1 MRGQGCSE
9 RIVKLGSDPV
19 WSTIRS
25 KSMEHAVRLVTN
37 KGSANLLEKITN
49 PIPSR
54 GTTW

>member
-37 KGSANLLEKITN
+37 KSSANLLKKITT
-49 PIPSR
+49 PTPFP
-54 GTTW
+54 GTIW